1 MNEMKTFYKKND
13 IGVDIEYT
21 VVGTYKD
28 GDEEYVIYTDFV
40 DDDQKEVGLRL
51 FVGKQVNDNVER
63 IDPSKENE
71 ILSELEKELEA
82 KLNG

>member
-1 MNEMKTFYKKND
+1 MNEMKTFYKKNN

-28 GDEEYVIYTDFV
+28 GEEEYVIYTDFV
-40 DDDQKEVGLRL
+40 EDNQKEVGLRL

>member
-40 DDDQKEVGLRL
+40 EDNQKEVGLRL